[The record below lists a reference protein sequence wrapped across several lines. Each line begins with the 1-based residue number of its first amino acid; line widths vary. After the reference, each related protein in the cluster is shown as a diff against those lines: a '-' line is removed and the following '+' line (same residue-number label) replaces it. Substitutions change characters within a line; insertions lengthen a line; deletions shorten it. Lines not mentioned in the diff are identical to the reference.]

1 MYYFNW
7 LQKRILQIKDIW
19 KKLRFVTLEELTR
32 THNIPLNIRNRIA
45 EQYQIIVNAIPAEL
59 IQKLNQPDDEGNHT
73 VLNVLE
79 WYDVTKTSLKT
90 RNIYQ
95 RLMYFKLKGFQLG
108 YRVLE
113 NAGYEREDS
122 NLETLKS
129 WWMYLQASDLENK
142 MKEFQWRISH
152 KALYTFIL
160 LHEIDADISKRCIL
174 CKDADETI
182 EHLFVKCAV
191 SKQFW
196 AWLFR
201 EFNCNT
207 ELNAKFIYLNNY
219 ETMSTLGFLITIL
232 GKYTIWEMRGILRKT
247 ELPNTATNLKIN
259 FKHRLQS
266 HLSTLYL
273 RHQSRSTNTFQT
285 HYLHHDKI
293 VIIDDQIKVRVN
305 LR

>member
-1 MYYFNW
+1 MVILFANPIFVNNGETLYYFNW
-7 LQKRILQIKDIW
+7 LQKGILQIKDIW
-19 KKLRFVTLEELTR
+19 KKQRFVTLEELTR
-32 THNIPLNIRNRIA
+32 THNMNIRNRIA
-45 EQYQIIVNAIPAEL
+45 EQYQIVVNAIPAKL

-174 CKDADETI
+174 CKDADETL
-182 EHLFVKCAV
+182 EHLFVNCAV

-259 FKHRLQS
+259 FKHRL
-266 HLSTLYL
+266 
-273 RHQSRSTNTFQT
+273 
-285 HYLHHDKI
+285 
-293 VIIDDQIKVRVN
+293 
-305 LR
+305 